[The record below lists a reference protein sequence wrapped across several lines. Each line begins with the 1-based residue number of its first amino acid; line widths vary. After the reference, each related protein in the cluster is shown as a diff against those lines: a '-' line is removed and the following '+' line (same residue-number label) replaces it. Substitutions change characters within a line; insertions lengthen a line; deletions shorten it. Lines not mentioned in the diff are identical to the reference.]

1 MTLSDAAKLKYEM
14 LNVSKN
20 SKVDDS
26 NKQIFGNA
34 GMFQIFVKVGLF
46 QKGCF
51 NTGVKSISRCSFT
64 S

>member
-46 QKGCF
+46 QKGCS
-51 NTGVKSISRCSFT
+51 NKKSYRSRLQN
-64 S
+64 